1 MPDEELP
8 YEGWD
13 NPYENETSENL
24 RFDWSDGRADI
35 DVDLDGMA
43 EYAQHVVDI
52 QRHLLD
58 NMGSLS
64 LLASLPGKAWEG
76 IVLPEGAYTMTRML
90 NNYNELQVYLSHLAT
105 ALMNVGSAAQTVADS
120 YGATDGWSAA
130 DLNAIEFAFGV
141 SGAER
146 PSGLPPMIE
155 GTTYWDAYFDSLD
168 NGDTAAPPATS
179 PLWTDAGR
187 TTNPD
192 GSVTRTAT
200 GPNGQR
206 MEIRTFTVPGSSQ
219 TVTTTTVYAANGTQL
234 SSSSTTTS
242 TYLNGNTVVKRTTNP
257 DGSTTEERTAY
268 EGGEVSSQSTVNQDA
283 DGNTTSSTE
292 TVTNPDG
299 SQTTTRE
306 DAEGEESHVVTIGE
320 QTEGGSGTPDDP
332 ANEAIERIQS
342 GEGW

>member
-1 MPDEELP
+1 MPDDDLP
-8 YEGWD
+8 YEGWG
-13 NPYENETSENL
+13 NPYENATGENL
-24 RFDWSDGRADI
+24 RFDWSDGQADI

-52 QRHLLD
+52 QKLLLD

-76 IVLPEGAYTMTRML
+76 AVLPEGAYTMTRML
-90 NNYNELQVYLSHLAT
+90 NNYNELQVYLGHLST
-105 ALMNVGSAAQTVADS
+105 ALMNVGSAAQTVVDS
-120 YGATDGWSAA
+120 YGGTDGWSAT

-141 SGAER
+141 PGAER

-168 NGDTAAPPATS
+168 NGDTAAPPAAS
-179 PLWTDAGR
+179 PLWTDAGQR
-187 TTNPD
+187 TNPD
-192 GSVTRTAT
+192 GSITRMAT

-206 MEIRTFTVPGSSQ
+206 MEIRTYNVPDSSQ
-219 TVTTTTVYAANGTQL
+219 TVTTTTIYAANGTQL

-242 TYLNGNTVVKRTTNP
+242 TYLDGNTVVKRTTNP
-257 DGSTTEERTAY
+257 DGSTTEERTTY
-268 EGGEVSSQSTVNQDA
+268 DSGDVYSHSTVNQDA
-283 DGNTTSSTE
+283 EGITTSSTE

-332 ANEAIERIQS
+332 AIEAIDRIQS